1 MATRAKTTNRLASR
15 MRSQSNITQTEN
27 GAKTYRSTTNAVLDF
42 FYLAP
47 TSSDPLSLFQA
58 ALEEDPILALKAAF
72 YLRDARGG
80 KGRRQAFRDI
90 LSYLAT
96 YESSWFNAVV
106 PFVPEYGRWDDIL
119 GFINSKVVRQLVWDQ
134 LQDDK
139 NPAKQPTLLAKWMP
153 SENASSRE
161 TVELAREWAQ
171 VLDLTPRAYRKTL
184 TDLRLRIGIVENY
197 MSHGAWEDINYSHVP
212 SRAMKL
218 YRKAFERNDPER
230 FTSFVTKAVK
240 GEVKIQSRQ
249 LYPHEIVAEFTHG
262 SGRDDVLEAQWN
274 QLPNF
279 FGDEERNVLVVV
291 DTSSSMQTKIGQ
303 GKVEAIDVSVGLGLY
318 CAERNRGA
326 FQNLVMTFNTQSEI
340 VEIKGKTLQTR
351 VNRTMKIPWGGTT
364 NLQDVFL
371 TLLRYAKA
379 ERVKAKDMPTNIIII
394 TDGEFD
400 IQVSGNTNFEGI
412 KDQYKAAKYPMPILT
427 FWNVD
432 ARHNQAPV
440 IKSEKNVFLVGGFSA
455 ETIGK
460 VLNAEATT
468 PEGLMLE
475 VLNSER
481 YSFVDSLEL

>member
-1 MATRAKTTNRLASR
+1 M
-15 MRSQSNITQTEN
+15 
-27 GAKTYRSTTNAVLDF
+27 
-42 FYLAP
+42 
-47 TSSDPLSLFQA
+47 
-58 ALEEDPILALKAAF
+58 
-72 YLRDARGG
+72 
-80 KGRRQAFRDI
+80 
-90 LSYLAT
+90 
-96 YESSWFNAVV
+96 
-106 PFVPEYGRWDDIL
+106 
-119 GFINSKVVRQLVWDQ
+119 
-134 LQDDK
+134 
-139 NPAKQPTLLAKWMP
+139 
-153 SENASSRE
+153 
-161 TVELAREWAQ
+161 
-171 VLDLTPRAYRKTL
+171 
-184 TDLRLRIGIVENY
+184 
-197 MSHGAWEDINYSHVP
+197 
-212 SRAMKL
+212 
-218 YRKAFERNDPER
+218 
-230 FTSFVTKAVK
+230 
-240 GEVKIQSRQ
+240 
-249 LYPHEIVAEFTHG
+249 
-262 SGRDDVLEAQWN
+262 LEAQWN